1 MNKQLKI
8 LFFQDLRKNVYS
20 DRCTELT
27 KKHLQ
32 QLLFIDDQ
40 LFKVEWQK
48 NDKIKTF
55 DLLITLP
62 TINSEDERV
71 QKTRK
76 LIVQYLL
83 ALEIQFLADQKK
95 EKIKLDSWA
104 EGFNPNNIEIPTKS
118 LPAHPLIKSAQIRS
132 MPLSKLQTI
141 KNFKLKEL
149 FVAKK
154 QEEDAKSLVSEEVAN
169 MIFFKKSNASIKDKL
184 LETIKEK

>member
-83 ALEIQFLADQKK
+83 ALEI
-95 EKIKLDSWA
+95 
-104 EGFNPNNIEIPTKS
+104 
-118 LPAHPLIKSAQIRS
+118 
-132 MPLSKLQTI
+132 
-141 KNFKLKEL
+141 
-149 FVAKK
+149 
-154 QEEDAKSLVSEEVAN
+154 
-169 MIFFKKSNASIKDKL
+169 
-184 LETIKEK
+184 

>member
-1 MNKQLKI
+1 M
-8 LFFQDLRKNVYS
+8 YS

-83 ALEIQFLADQKK
+83 ALEI
-95 EKIKLDSWA
+95 
-104 EGFNPNNIEIPTKS
+104 
-118 LPAHPLIKSAQIRS
+118 
-132 MPLSKLQTI
+132 
-141 KNFKLKEL
+141 
-149 FVAKK
+149 
-154 QEEDAKSLVSEEVAN
+154 
-169 MIFFKKSNASIKDKL
+169 
-184 LETIKEK
+184 